1 MVLVRARL
9 AVFIDGCFWH
19 ACPVHFVPP
28 KANAEWWAAKL
39 AATGARDRRADE
51 ALAAMGWEPMHVW
64 EHEDIDTVA
73 DVIAA
78 RWSAASG
85 GRVIS

>member
-1 MVLVRARL
+1 MLVRARL
-9 AVFIDGCFWH
+9 AVFVDGCFWH
-19 ACPVHFVPP
+19 ACPIHFVPP

-39 AATGARDRRADE
+39 AATAGRDRRADA
-51 ALAAMGWEPMHVW
+51 ALTAMGWEPMHMW
-64 EHEDIDTVA
+64 EHEDVDAVA

-78 RWSAASG
+78 RWSVARG